1 MENKKYSL
9 RILPMF
15 EDDLNAAVDYI
26 TDQLK
31 NPMAA
36 DRLIDAVEAAI
47 YRRLDNPEG
56 FEEYHSAKE
65 RKYPYYRIY
74 VNNYIIFYV
83 IINDVMEVRRFVFN
97 RRDMSKQV

>member
-1 MENKKYSL
+1 M
-9 RILPMF
+9 
-15 EDDLNAAVDYI
+15 DYI

-56 FEEYHSAKE
+56 FEEYNSAKDVNI
-65 RKYPYYRIY
+65 RI
-74 VNNYIIFYV
+74 IGS
-83 IINDVMEVRRFVFN
+83 
-97 RRDMSKQV
+97 MSTITSYSML